1 MALFAYEQGKLAA
14 AAEALRESWPILLD
28 SKEERSLHHWLYVAA
43 RAQPNPVSQVRISAA
58 VAALNDRS
66 GFMFG
71 LPIRNDQER
80 SLDRL
85 QTELAQNA
93 FDKAWGEGYSATIE
107 QAGSWALEGLRQ
119 LET

>member
-1 MALFAYEQGKLAA
+1 
-14 AAEALRESWPILLD
+14 
-28 SKEERSLHHWLYVAA
+28 
-43 RAQPNPVSQVRISAA
+43 
-58 VAALNDRS
+58 
-66 GFMFG
+66 MFG